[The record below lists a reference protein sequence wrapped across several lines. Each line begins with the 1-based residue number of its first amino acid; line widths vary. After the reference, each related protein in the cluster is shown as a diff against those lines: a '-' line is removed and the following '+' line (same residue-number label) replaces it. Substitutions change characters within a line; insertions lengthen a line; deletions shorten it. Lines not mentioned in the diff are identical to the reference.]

1 MKIIKGTQKAE
12 ELLSKLADQGD
23 LVDVYSKSFFDR
35 QPSFKDDQY
44 AAFNREGF
52 DYLIEEYENNPE
64 NDIKPLGHLL
74 FVHVDDYKKDMRKSL
89 VELYEPLASLIDSG
103 KHNPDFLLINLYTKQ
118 VLCIGLGRKN
128 RLFLIDAATGKS
140 VKAFGLLGSSISSD
154 LMFGEDS
161 DYMARFIE
169 HDIYESVADFIN
181 AVYELGVAMY
191 SYDNMAGNLEE
202 IEHTVHSGPNEN
214 GVYQLKNW
222 DDEIIDEEEYSKE
235 QMDAMLNEINEYQ
248 AQEDESMKII
258 NIFFP
263 QCERCEL
270 NTGDY

>member
-1 MKIIKGTQKAE
+1 MKIIKGTQKAQ

-52 DYLIEEYENNPE
+52 DYLFEEYEDNPE
-64 NDIKPLGHLL
+64 NDINPLGHLL
-74 FVHVDDYKKDMRKSL
+74 FVHVDDYKKDIRKSL
-89 VELYEPLASLIDSG
+89 VELYEPLASLIDSE

-128 RLFLIDAATGKS
+128 RLFMIDAATGKS
-140 VKAFGLLGSSISSD
+140 VNAFGLLGRSISSD

-169 HDIYESVADFIN
+169 HDIYESVSDFVN

-191 SYDNMAGNLEE
+191 SYDNMAGSLEE
-202 IEHTVHSGPNEN
+202 IEHTVNSGPNEN

-222 DDEIIDEEEYSKE
+222 DNEIIDEEEYSKE

-263 QCERCEL
+263 QCERGEL

>member
-1 MKIIKGTQKAE
+1 MKIIKGTQKAG

-52 DYLIEEYENNPE
+52 DYLFEEYEDNPE
-64 NDIKPLGHLL
+64 SDIKPLGHLL
-74 FVHVDDYKKDMRKSL
+74 FVHVDDYKKDMHKSL
-89 VELYEPLASLIDSG
+89 VELYEPLANLIDSG
-103 KHNPDFLLINLYTKQ
+103 KHKPDFLLINLYTKQ

-128 RLFLIDAATGKS
+128 RLFMIDAPTGKS
-140 VKAFGLLGSSISSD
+140 VNAFGLLGSSISCD
-154 LMFGEDS
+154 LIFGEDS

-169 HDIYESVADFIN
+169 HDIYESVSDFVN

-191 SYDNMAGNLEE
+191 SYDNMEFNLEQ
-202 IEHTVHSGPNEN
+202 IENALASEPNEDGEYHLEDGSGLVN
-214 GVYQLKNW
+214 EDEGFTKN
-222 DDEIIDEEEYSKE
+222 SLLSMVE
-235 QMDAMLNEINEYQ
+235 QINAYQ
-248 AQEDESMKII
+248 AQEDESMKMI

-263 QCERCEL
+263 QCERGEL